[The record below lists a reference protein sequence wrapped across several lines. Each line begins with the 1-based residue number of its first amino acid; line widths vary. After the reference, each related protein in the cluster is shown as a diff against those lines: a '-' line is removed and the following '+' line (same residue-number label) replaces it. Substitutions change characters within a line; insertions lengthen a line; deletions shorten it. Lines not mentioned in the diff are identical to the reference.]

1 MKTVGKG
8 MKMCEAF
15 NCFGKAELEV
25 RASRH
30 PTPHEEVFNKTIA
43 FYCALLEKG
52 CAFDVKKDGIEFDD
66 LIEGEETD
74 HENSSP
80 IEDSNSES
88 QSEFD
93 LEDITSYDSRC
104 KHSAFRC
111 QGQMVMCSNRHGRPY
126 IQ

>member
-1 MKTVGKG
+1 MARQNLKSEHRAIPPLMKKFSTRLLPFIV
-8 MKMCEAF
+8 
-15 NCFGKAELEV
+15 CFCL
-25 RASRH
+25 
-30 PTPHEEVFNKTIA
+30 
-43 FYCALLEKG
+43 KG

-74 HENSSP
+74 RETSSP

-93 LEDITSYDSRC
+93 LEDITSYDSRR